1 MRNRDR
7 ETEGERDR
15 ESYTFSHSLTHS
27 LCHSYSHSLI
37 HSLCHSYS
45 HLLTHPL
52 SHSHTHSL
60 THSLTHALIHSPILL
75 LTHSLNLCRVWT
87 DHIVGLQGLCSKA
100 RLWKFTM
107 HGPLTL
113 SLSLSFTSSH
123 SLRTVPHIP
132 FSYTLSSSLFIHPI
146 SSQTHSLTLT
156 LPLSLSLTVLIKRCG
171 GSCRDHETNSNSH
184 QWGNWQNRSEE
195 CVKK

>member
-1 MRNRDR
+1 MRER
-7 ETEGERDR
+7 EIERATH
-15 ESYTFSHSLTHS
+15 SATHSLTQLLTHTHSPILSLTHS
-27 LCHSYSHSLI
+27 
-37 HSLCHSYS
+37 
-45 HLLTHPL
+45 LTHPL
-52 SHSHTHSL
+52 SHSCTNSFTHSV
-60 THSLTHALIHSPILL
+60 THL
-75 LTHSLNLCRVWT
+75 LTLNLCCVWT
-87 DHIVGLQGLCSKA
+87 DHIVGLQGLCSMA

-107 HGPLTL
+107 HGPL

-132 FSYTLSSSLFIHPI
+132 LIYTLSSSLFINPI
-146 SSQTHSLTLT
+146 FSQTHSLTLT

-184 QWGNWQNRSEE
+184 EWGNWQNRSEE

>member
-1 MRNRDR
+1 MRNGDR
-7 ETEGERDR
+7 ESEGERDR

-27 LCHSYSHSLI
+27 I
-37 HSLCHSYS
+37 THSYS
-45 HLLTHPL
+45 HLLTHPF

-75 LTHSLNLCRVWT
+75 LTHSHSICAVS
-87 DHIVGLQGLCSKA
+87 GLTT
-100 RLWKFTM
+100 LWASRACVQWPGCGSSQCM
-107 HGPLTL
+107 VL
-113 SLSLSFTSSH
+113 SLSLPH

-132 FSYTLSSSLFIHPI
+132 LSCTLSSSLFIHPI
-146 SSQTHSLTLT
+146 FSQTYSLTLT

-171 GSCRDHETNSNSH
+171 GSCRDHEINSNSH
-184 QWGNWQNRSEE
+184 EWGNWQNRSEK